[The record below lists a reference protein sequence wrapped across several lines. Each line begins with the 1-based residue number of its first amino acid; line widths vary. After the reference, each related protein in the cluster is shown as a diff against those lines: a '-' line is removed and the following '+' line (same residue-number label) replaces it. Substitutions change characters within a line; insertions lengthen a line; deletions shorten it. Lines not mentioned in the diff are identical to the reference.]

1 MPEPSEH
8 TPPEGSISELLN
20 PTFIAQVAS
29 RLYNELPGSS
39 EVPKSETELLHAPE
53 SATASLHEH
62 ATHPQIPGDPAWQP
76 ELPWFPAEGEVPGDA
91 NAFYFT
97 REIGGNS
104 EEPPLEPHAE
114 RLTEQQTYAANKNGS
129 YGLEE
134 ELNRQPGNSFQD
146 VADPFSATGLSF
158 DFLRGLFGPGDQ
170 AATGASGLEDG
181 RCLAFDLLKQ
191 AAGGKERPLPSV
203 PSAALPAQ
211 PEPAAPYYFIE
222 APRVLSAPA
231 SVSTDIFDV
240 ASVRRDFPALH
251 QKVHGKD
258 LVWLDNAATTQK
270 PLSVIEALSK
280 FYATDNSN
288 IHRGAHALA
297 ARATDA
303 YEGAREKIRKF
314 LGAGSSSEIIYVRG
328 TTEAINLVAQTW
340 GRKFIQPGDEIVLS
354 ILEHH
359 ANIVPWQLLAQE
371 KGAVIR
377 VVPVDDRGEIILE
390 EYARLL
396 GPKTKLVSLTQ
407 ASNGLGTILPVREM
421 IRLAKRHDAKVL
433 VDGAQSVAHIPV
445 DVQDLDTDFFV
456 FSGHKIFGPTGI
468 GVLYGKRELLEV
480 MPPWQGGGNMIRDVR
495 FEHTV
500 YNDAPAKFEAGT
512 PSIADAIGLGAALDY
527 VSKLGLGNI
536 ARYEHELT
544 SYATGKLTEIPGLR
558 LIGTAREKVGVL
570 SFVLDGIPNDE
581 VGRYLDR
588 EGIAVRAGH
597 HCTQPSLRRFGVEGT
612 VRPSLSLY
620 NTKSEIDRLADAIRS
635 LQRR

>member
-1 MPEPSEH
+1 MPVTSKEIYPQG
-8 TPPEGSISELLN
+8 TVPELLN

-29 RLYNELPGSS
+29 RLFN
-39 EVPKSETELLHAPE
+39 EVPGGADAPRSETEVQAIPE
-53 SATASLHEH
+53 SSASSAHEH
-62 ATHPQIPGDPAWQP
+62 ATHAAIPGDSAWQTG
-76 ELPWFPAEGEVPGDA
+76 LPWFPAEASEVGSG
-91 NAFYFT
+91 NAFYFV
-97 REIGGNS
+97 RNS
-104 EEPPLEPHAE
+104 SGQGDEKLEPHAE
-114 RLTEQQTYAANKNGS
+114 RLTEQQAYAANKNGS

-134 ELNRQPGNSFQD
+134 QLNRPQDTQSLLAGVANITSADRHPDDEISFAFLRNLFAPFGNAAGLDHTTCIAEELLKRAASGSAVNPSGVETPQPELS
-146 VADPFSATGLSF
+146 PFS
-158 DFLRGLFGPGDQ
+158 
-170 AATGASGLEDG
+170 
-181 RCLAFDLLKQ
+181 
-191 AAGGKERPLPSV
+191 
-203 PSAALPAQ
+203 
-211 PEPAAPYYFIE
+211 YIE
-222 APRVLSAPA
+222 APRMSSPKLASA
-231 SVSTDIFDV
+231 DIFDV

-258 LVWLDNAATTQK
+258 LAWLDNAATTQK
-270 PLSVIEALSK
+270 PLSVIEALSR
-280 FYATDNSN
+280 FYSTDNSN
-288 IHRGAHALA
+288 IHRGAHTLA

-303 YEGAREKIRKF
+303 YEGAREKIRRF
-314 LGAGSSSEIIYVRG
+314 VGAGSSSEIIFVRG

-359 ANIVPWQLLAQE
+359 ANIVPWQMLAQE

-377 VVPVDDRGEIILE
+377 VAPVDDHGEIILE

-445 DVQDLDTDFFV
+445 DVQDLDADFFV
-456 FSGHKIFGPTGI
+456 FSGHKIFGPAGI
-468 GVLYGKRELLEV
+468 GALYGKKELLDV
-480 MPPWQGGGNMIRDVR
+480 MPPWHGGGNMIKDVR
-495 FEHTV
+495 FEHTI

-512 PSIADAIGLGAALDY
+512 PSIGDAIGLGAALDY
-527 VSKLGLGNI
+527 VSKLGLENI

-544 SYATGKLTEIPGLR
+544 EYGTARLLEIPALR

-570 SFVLDGIPNDE
+570 SFVLDGVPNEE
-581 VGRYLDR
+581 VGRFLDR
-588 EGIAVRAGH
+588 EGIAVRTGH

-635 LQRR
+635 IQRR